1 MEALRSK
8 DAVERRVPHNS
19 LRSKLELRLAG
30 EVALKRLDGEGATIR
45 TRKARALLA
54 LLGLNRNGMS
64 RQRIVGLL
72 WPDRAEEQARR
83 SLRQAIY
90 ELRAVLGAEAVN
102 AAQDMIALA
111 AEAVDVD
118 IGLAEAAA
126 ARGDLAALRE
136 RLAAMETPML
146 AGLDGVSD
154 ELDGLLRI
162 ERSHL
167 VDRMGALGREAAED
181 ALAKGNQD
189 LSRTLVDQAFRLD
202 PLDERTIRTAMRIDA
217 AVGDQAQLHRR
228 FREFERALADD
239 WGAAPAEETRTLY
252 QSLRASPL
260 RPVHLAT
267 VEALR
272 SDDTAASGYSPDV
285 VAQGR
290 PKRLFPGIVVL
301 LVLLLLVAGAVLF
314 YGRTRDA
321 MPTIAVVPF
330 TTHSTGS
337 QYFASGIAEEV
348 QDLLA
353 HDGGV
358 HVVGRFTAS
367 QFRASDDV
375 LAAARRLHVTHLLDG
390 SVQSAGDRLR
400 VIVRLMRVSDGA
412 LIWSDRYDRRVGDAF
427 AVQSEI
433 AAAVA
438 GRFAQRPAEQA
449 RHRPVPLPAVYDR
462 YFAARALMRG
472 RRAVPLAAAERAL
485 REAIAQ
491 QPDYAPIHALL
502 AQVLMLE
509 AEHPVSYGTLPF
521 ERARAEA
528 RREAELAARLDPALG
543 EAQAALGL
551 LTYSNAASLPYY
563 RRAVALDPQRAD
575 FHRWLG
581 QSLLA
586 TGQIEEA
593 LTELRRAVAIDP
605 LWGLSY
611 EHLMVALD
619 QAGRQGE
626 VEAVAHR
633 FLSLS
638 NDEYSRLQ
646 LSVTLAQIEG
656 RLADGLRLSRRF
668 AQLAPNDRQ
677 ARFKHASQLALLGE
691 AKAALE
697 ALDRDDWIGKLTLAE
712 RSGPLVDAA
721 RAHAA
726 TFWEIGSGVWGVNDY
741 LITSGHG
748 RVLFELFERRF
759 GDVLHYRP
767 GEVADPMESAA
778 LVLAMRESGHAAD
791 AQALLAAQGAQ
802 IERDIR
808 RRLAPRLILQKQA
821 IFAALTGNRSGAF
834 AALDHLSRSD
844 PHLLLGIPFKPL
856 DQLAA
861 FKSLAG
867 DPRLAAV
874 DRRLREVVDAERR
887 KLGWPP
893 LDTAAPKAPDGTI

>member
-1 MEALRSK
+1 MEALHSK
-8 DAVERRVPHNS
+8 DAVERRVPHDS
-19 LRSKLELRLAG
+19 LRSHVELRLAG
-30 EVALKRLDGEGATIR
+30 EVALKRLDGEGAMIR

-54 LLGLNRNGMS
+54 LLGLNRNGLS

-90 ELRAVLGAEAVN
+90 ELRVVLGTEAVN
-102 AAQDMIALA
+102 AAQDVIALA

-126 ARGDLAALRE
+126 ARGELVGLCE

-146 AGLDGVSD
+146 AGLDGVSE
-154 ELDGLLRI
+154 ELDGWLRI

-167 VDRMGALGREAAED
+167 VDRMGALGREAAEQ
-181 ALAKGNQD
+181 ALLKGNRD
-189 LSRTLVDQAFRLD
+189 LSRKLVDQAFRLD
-202 PLDERTIRTAMRIDA
+202 PLDERTIRTAMRVDA

-239 WGAAPAEETRTLY
+239 WGAAPAEETRALY
-252 QSLRASPL
+252 QSLRTSPL
-260 RPVHLAT
+260 RPVHCAT
-267 VEALR
+267 VETLPPKV
-272 SDDTAASGYSPDV
+272 TAASEYSADV
-285 VAQGR
+285 VPEVR
-290 PKRLFPGIVVL
+290 PRRLIPGIAAL
-301 LVLLLLVAGAVLF
+301 LALLLVAGAVLL
-314 YGRTRDA
+314 YGRTRADA
-321 MPTIAVVPF
+321 MPVIAVVPF
-330 TTHSTGS
+330 TTLSPGS

-358 HVVGRFTAS
+358 RVVGRFSAS
-367 QFRASDDV
+367 QFRASDDG
-375 LAAARRLHVTHLLDG
+375 LATARRLHVTHLLDG

-438 GRFAQRPAEQA
+438 TRFARRPAERA
-449 RHRPVPLPAVYDR
+449 TRRPVPLPAVYDR
-462 YFAARALMRG
+462 YFAARALMRD

-491 QPDYAPIHALL
+491 QADYAPIHALL

-521 ERARAEA
+521 EQARAEA
-528 RREAELAARLDPALG
+528 RQEAALAARLDPALG

-563 RRAVALDPQRAD
+563 RRAVVLDPQRAD

-593 LTELRRAVAIDP
+593 LMELRRAVAVDP

-611 EHLMVALD
+611 EHLIVALD
-619 QAGRQGE
+619 QAGREGE
-626 VEAVAHR
+626 VEAVARR

-638 NDEYSRLQ
+638 NNEYSRLQ
-646 LSVTLAQIEG
+646 LSLTFAQIQG
-656 RLADGLRLSRRF
+656 RLADGLRLGRRL

-677 ARFKHASQLALLGE
+677 SRFKYASQLALLGE
-691 AKAALE
+691 AKAAR
-697 ALDRDDWIGKLTLAE
+697 AVLDRDDWIGKLALAE
-712 RSGPLVDAA
+712 RGDPLADAV

-726 TFWEIGSGVWGVNDY
+726 TFWEVGSGFWGVNDY
-741 LITSGHG
+741 LLASGHG
-748 RVLFELFERRF
+748 RVLIELFDKRF
-759 GDVLHYRP
+759 GDVRHYRP

-778 LVLAMRESGHAAD
+778 LVLAMRENGRAAD
-791 AQALLAAQGAQ
+791 AQALLFAQGTQ

-821 IFAALTGNRSGAF
+821 IFAALTGNRAGAF
-834 AALDHLSRSD
+834 AALDRLSRNA

-856 DQLAA
+856 DQMAA
-861 FKSLAG
+861 FRSLAG

-874 DRRLREVVDAERR
+874 DRRLRDVVDAERR

-893 LDTAAPKAPDGTI
+893 LDTVPKAADGTI